1 MSSVVIGSSAGGVA
15 PGAVTAGLSALVLAV
30 PPDVA
35 AAGLSD
41 AALSA
46 GFSSS
51 TMAAIARAAA
61 RGARL
66 SPPST
71 SRTVGF
77 GQAGPAD
84 AEPLAEHAAN
94 AITSRPRCIP
104 VTIANVVRGGMVEV
118 GKKAPAFTLESSDG
132 GKVKLSDYAGKNVV
146 LYFYPRDNTPGCT
159 VEANEFNAALPA
171 LKKLGTVV
179 LGVSKDSI
187 ASHGK
192 FRDKFGLAF
201 PLLSDPD
208 GEVLESYG
216 AWGDKMMYGKKR
228 KGIIRSTV
236 LIGKDGKV
244 KQHWPK
250 VSVKGHVAAVIEAVK
265 ALD

>member
-1 MSSVVIGSSAGGVA
+1 M
-15 PGAVTAGLSALVLAV
+15 L
-30 PPDVA
+30 
-35 AAGLSD
+35 
-41 AALSA
+41 
-46 GFSSS
+46 
-51 TMAAIARAAA
+51 
-61 RGARL
+61 
-66 SPPST
+66 
-71 SRTVGF
+71 
-77 GQAGPAD
+77 
-84 AEPLAEHAAN
+84 
-94 AITSRPRCIP
+94 
-104 VTIANVVRGGMVEV
+104 EV

-132 GKVKLSDYAGKNVV
+132 GKVKLSDHAGKIVV

-171 LKKLGTVV
+171 LKKLGAIV

-187 ASHGK
+187 ASHCK
-192 FRDKFGLAF
+192 FRDKFGLGF

-208 GEVLESYG
+208 GGVLESYG
-216 AWGDKMMYGKKR
+216 AWGDKVMYGKKM

-250 VSVKGHVAAVIEAVK
+250 VSVKGHVAAIIEAVQ